1 MSFCFFSHYLFSL
14 SSSLPH
20 FTLSLSLSLFF
31 SLFFTFFSLSFYAL
45 SLSLSVLCACNFPSN
60 ERKQRLCKKEATV
73 KSTCFQTKKDPYL
86 TSQLKTWLIT
96 LSINQFWLVTLKKSS
111 VIEMYPNRNKET
123 VDEACM
129 RRTTDNLRS
138 LCCIN
143 NNSFGTILSHCDAQ
157 EFPEVNCD
165 EVYPGIY
172 LGNEWVHNYFSIF
185 IVFVMVT
192 LDLKGVYNHTYSSA
206 KPVHKS
212 AADV

>member
-1 MSFCFFSHYLFSL
+1 MFCYSAGFLNI
-14 SSSLPH
+14 
-20 FTLSLSLSLFF
+20 
-31 SLFFTFFSLSFYAL
+31 
-45 SLSLSVLCACNFPSN
+45 SVLLPAKHGSM
-60 ERKQRLCKKEATV
+60 EVLCIGKLKMLLCHSSPALI
-73 KSTCFQTKKDPYL
+73 SCFQTKKDPYL

-165 EVYPGIY
+165 EVYSGIY
-172 LGNEWVHNYFSIF
+172 LGNEWVQINFSS
-185 IVFVMVT
+185 
-192 LDLKGVYNHTYSSA
+192 LLSL
-206 KPVHKS
+206 
-212 AADV
+212 